1 MKRIWIGSLLILAG
15 IVVALL
21 PLHIAMTGL
30 CLMGYGVLCLAD
42 WFSEKKGWKRGWR
55 TAVKVIGIGVFVVLA
70 GAMTFIGL
78 EGRSQWDEA
87 READYAVVLG
97 AQIHGTAPSRTLRE
111 RLDVAMEFLEE
122 NPDALV
128 VVSGGQGSDEIVPEA
143 SVMYDY
149 LERQGADMTRV
160 LMEDAS
166 HDTRQNLENSSALVA
181 AEGVDPSHPVII
193 TSEFHL
199 CRAKYI
205 AGTLGL
211 DATGL
216 GSRTTPG
223 ILMLNYLLRE
233 VFAFVKA
240 WGVAL
245 LAG

>member
-15 IVVALL
+15 IVVALM

-42 WFSEKKGWKRGWR
+42 WFFERKGWKRGWR
-55 TAVKVIGIGVFVVLA
+55 TAVKMIGIAVFVILA
-70 GAMTFIGL
+70 AAMTYIGL
-78 EGRSQWDEA
+78 QGRSQWDKA
-87 READYAVVLG
+87 SEADYAVVLG

-111 RLDVAMEFLEE
+111 RLDVGLAFLEE
-122 NPDALV
+122 NPDALL

-143 SVMYDY
+143 QVMYDY
-149 LERQGADMTRV
+149 LERQGADMERV
-160 LMEDAS
+160 LVEDAS
-166 HDTRQNLENSSALVA
+166 HDTRQNLENSAALVA
-181 AEGVDPSHPVII
+181 ERGVDPQNPVII

-211 DATGL
+211 EASGL
-216 GSRTTPG
+216 ASQTTPG
-223 ILMLNYLLRE
+223 ILMVNYLLRE

-240 WGVAL
+240 WVVAL
-245 LAG
+245 AA